1 MNYPKIY
8 SLSTVG
14 IIHHHN
20 CDYLF
25 HPLRTDFTGESGCGK
40 SMVSDMLQ
48 LILAGPA
55 AYESSTQAYGDR
67 KPQNMVLQKNG
78 TGQGYIFLNILLG
91 QQKFVTIGC
100 YIESGIGAVYNFI
113 VHQSFDARE
122 KLTPSKSPYYKKT
135 SLFKTRSLLS
145 IRYKLI

>member
-67 KPQNMVLQKNG
+67 KPQNMVL
-78 TGQGYIFLNILLG
+78 
-91 QQKFVTIGC
+91 
-100 YIESGIGAVYNFI
+100 
-113 VHQSFDARE
+113 RE
-122 KLTPSKSPYYKKT
+122 KRDRARLYFFEYPAGSTKICNN
-135 SLFKTRSLLS
+135 RLLYRKWNWCS
-145 IRYKLI
+145 I